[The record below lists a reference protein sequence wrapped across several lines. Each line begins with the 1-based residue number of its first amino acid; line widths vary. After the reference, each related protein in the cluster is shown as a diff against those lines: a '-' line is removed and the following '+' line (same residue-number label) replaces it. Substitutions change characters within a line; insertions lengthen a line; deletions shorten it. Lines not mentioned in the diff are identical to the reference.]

1 MKTTLLVAS
10 AAFCVAFSQP
20 AWSQAK
26 QPDPNLPMKLYK
38 EDEDAGLAKV
48 RPYVKGCASNYSVKG
63 KVTVAMRVTPDGNV
77 ASATVKETPD
87 RQLSECIAAELRKA
101 KFRRT
106 NNGGSFSTSF
116 SF

>member
-1 MKTTLLVAS
+1 VKTTLLAAS
-10 AAFCVAFSQP
+10 AAFCVAFSLP
-20 AWSQAK
+20 ASAQK
-26 QPDPNLPMKLYK
+26 QIDPNLPMKLYK

-63 KVTVAMRVTPDGNV
+63 KVVVAMRVTPDGTV

-106 NNGGSFSTSF
+106 NNGGSFSTTF

>member
-1 MKTTLLVAS
+1 MRTTLLAAS
-10 AAFCVAFSQP
+10 AAFCVAFSHP
-20 AWSQAK
+20 AWPQAK

-48 RPYVKGCASNYSVKG
+48 RPYVKGCASSYSVKG
-63 KVTVAMRVTPDGNV
+63 KVTVAMKVAPDGAV
-77 ASATVKETPD
+77 SSVSVKETPD
-87 RQLSECIAAELRKA
+87 RQLSECIASELRKA